1 MKRIWCILS
10 IICIVLSAC
19 TADKETLDESGANKK
34 VWQVLAFD
42 GVVEDGLEHTANP
55 GFLEPEHIL
64 RDDPRFPKERT
75 FELEGKTYQTV
86 LEMGL
91 LYVVGEESHLYSRRG
106 MLLYTQG
113 DMMIAALP
121 DTWDIVGFHNKAFGK
136 EELEDKEL
144 TEEAVINIARNYM
157 AEKIDDID
165 AYQAKISRIE
175 RGFNLEFYRYINGQ
189 KTEDTVGMLVGSDG
203 KVYQYIIRKYRVF
216 EQFKDE
222 INQERTDEAI
232 KRIEAALGE
241 NCTLNPDSAII
252 ITGEDAI
259 YLQASYVKDVGNNI
273 GYTLRLFTEY

>member
-1 MKRIWCILS
+1 MS

-19 TADKETLDESGANKK
+19 TADKETLDESGSNKK
-34 VWQVLAFD
+34 VWQVLLFD
-42 GVVEDGLEHTANP
+42 GVVVDGLEHTANP
-55 GFLEPEHIL
+55 GFLELEYIQQ
-64 RDDPRFPKERT
+64 DDPRFPKERT
-75 FELEGKTYQTV
+75 FEFEGKTYQMSRELSPIYAV
-86 LEMGL
+86 K
-91 LYVVGEESHLYSRRG
+91 EESHLYSRRG
-106 MLLYTQG
+106 MLFYTQG

-121 DTWDIVGFHNKAFGK
+121 DTGEIIGFHNKAFGK

-175 RGFNLEFYRYINGQ
+175 KGFNLEFYRYINGQ
-189 KTEDTVGMLVGSDG
+189 KTQDTIGMTVGSDG

-222 INQERTDEAI
+222 INQERTDEATE
-232 KRIEAALGE
+232 RIEAALGE
-241 NCTLNPDSAII
+241 NCTLKPDSAII

-273 GYTLRLFTEY
+273 GYSVTLFTEY